1 VSPLNHYLL
10 DFEAYLQQQQKETRT
25 IRMYLREVAQFL
37 KFLQNQQ
44 KTLLQLD
51 QADLL
56 QYREHLLQKRIKVST
71 INKSLS
77 TLSSFFKWA
86 RQNGYIQ
93 KNFAEQL
100 RLYENNSFP
109 PSCLTRKQE
118 QLLLE
123 VAANEKNPFKRA
135 RNEALIAIMLYGGL
149 RIEEVS
155 KLQRHSIKNKYLLV
169 IDQGEISREVPLRA
183 IALEKIRAWIK
194 VRNQLKKKMYVE
206 SSSLFVTE
214 RSGKM
219 QPRAIQYVV
228 EGYSKKLGFPISCQ
242 ILRNTFCHRL
252 VEDGKTPEEV
262 QYLAGHNSILT
273 SYKYFQ
279 FRR

>member
-1 VSPLNHYLL
+1 LNHFLL
-10 DFEAYLQQQQKETRT
+10 DYKTYLQQQQKEART
-25 IRMYLREVAQFL
+25 IRMYLREAANFL
-37 KFLQNQQ
+37 MFLQNQQ

-51 QADLL
+51 QADLFH
-56 QYREHLLQKRIKVST
+56 YRKHLLQKRMKVST
-71 INKSLS
+71 INKSIS

-86 RQNGYIQ
+86 LQNGYIR

-100 RLYENNSFP
+100 RLHEENSIP
-109 PSCLTRKQE
+109 PNCLTRKQE
-118 QLLLE
+118 HLLME
-123 VAANEKNPFKRA
+123 AAANENNPFKKA
-135 RNEALIAIMLYGGL
+135 RNEALISIMLYCGL

-155 KLQRHSIKNKYLLV
+155 KLQKHSIKNKYLLV
-169 IDQGEISREVPLRA
+169 IDQGEISREVPLCA
-183 IALEKIRAWIK
+183 KVSEKIKAWIN

-206 SSSLFVTE
+206 SASLFVTE

-252 VEDGKTPEEV
+252 VEEGKSPEEV
-262 QYLAGHNSILT
+262 QKLAGHKSILT
-273 SYKYFQ
+273 SYKYFH